1 MLDTPILYS
10 FRRCPYC
17 MRAHMA
23 LNYAGLKI
31 ILRDVKLSDL
41 PAEVLAV
48 SPHAT
53 VPSLAIS
60 ENEYMDE
67 SWDIVKWAVQQNDP
81 GNWLGEN
88 NEYLNEA
95 EMLVEINDF
104 SFKDD
109 LDHYK
114 YADRYPEHPME
125 YYRENG
131 EEFLEELT
139 ELLQQNTF
147 LSADHIT
154 ITDIAVFPFIRQFAM
169 VDKEWFD
176 KSPYPELQRWLLA
189 MLSSEWF
196 IEAFKKHETWETGSK
211 DIYL

>member
-1 MLDTPILYS
+1 
-10 FRRCPYC
+10 

-23 LNYAGLKI
+23 LKYAGLKI

-147 LSADHIT
+147 LSADHIA

>member
-23 LNYAGLKI
+23 LKYAGLKI

>member
-1 MLDTPILYS
+1 
-10 FRRCPYC
+10 

-23 LNYAGLKI
+23 LKYAGLKI

-53 VPSLAIS
+53 VPSLGIS

-147 LSADHIT
+147 LSADHIA

>member
-53 VPSLAIS
+53 VPSLGIS

-147 LSADHIT
+147 LSADHIA